1 MPPSKPLKPEDWV
14 ALHGDVLF
22 RFAIMRVKNPEI
34 AEDLVQE
41 TLLAALKGKE
51 SFSGKSSERTWLV
64 GILKHKI
71 ADHFRKS
78 TREQPVEDPQIY
90 IDSEDPFDAGGRW
103 KAGPGEWGQS
113 PVKSLENQD
122 FWGVLAGCVE
132 ELPERP
138 RQVFSLRELDGM
150 ESTQVCKVLS
160 ISSTNLWV
168 ILHRA
173 RAQLSRCLEINWF
186 GGRKE

>member
-1 MPPSKPLKPEDWV
+1 MSPDSPTKPEDWV

-22 RFAIMRVKNPEI
+22 RFAITRVKDPGV

-41 TLLAALKGKE
+41 TFLAALKGRE

-71 ADHFRKS
+71 SDHFRNAS
-78 TREQPVEDPQIY
+78 REQPVEDPQVY
-90 IDSEDPFDAGGRW
+90 IDPEDPFDESGRW
-103 KAGPGEWGQS
+103 KVGPGKWGGS
-113 PVKSLENQD
+113 PAKAMED
-122 FWGVLAGCVE
+122 KEFWGVFGRCLE
-132 ELPERP
+132 DLPERL
-138 RQVFSLRELDGM
+138 RQVFSLRELDGV
-150 ESTQVCKVLS
+150 EGSQVCKVLS

-173 RAQLSRCLEINWF
+173 RTQLRKCLELNWF
-186 GGRKE
+186 GDKKE

>member
-1 MPPSKPLKPEDWV
+1 MKPEEWV
-14 ALHGDVLF
+14 ALHGDILF
-22 RFAIMRVKNPEI
+22 RFAIMRVKDREI

-71 ADHFRKS
+71 VDHFRKS

-90 IDSEDPFDAGGRW
+90 LDSEDPFDNGGRW
-103 KAGPGEWGQS
+103 KMGPGEWGES
-113 PVKSLENQD
+113 PVHSLENKE

-132 ELPERP
+132 KLPERL

-150 ESTQVCKVLS
+150 ESSQVCKVLS
-160 ISSTNLWV
+160 ITSTNLWV

-173 RAQLSRCLEINWF
+173 RAQLRSCLELNWF
-186 GGRKE
+186 GDNKE